1 MYHLVYTSYAVPPF
15 DEANLV
21 ELLNQARNHNKKE
34 EITGMLLYVN
44 GKFIQVLEGD
54 QKKVKQLY
62 HRIENDERHKRV
74 TLLLEG
80 ESANRIFDKWSMGF
94 KSLSENDFKNL
105 SGFHDTEAFFIQQNL
120 TEDSNLVMVFL
131 QLFYKKNFV
140 DFPELVEN

>member
-1 MYHLVYTSYAVPPF
+1 MYHLVYTSYAIPPF

-34 EITGMLLYVN
+34 EITGMLLHVN

-94 KSLSENDFKNL
+94 KSLSETDFKNL
-105 SGFHDTEAFFIQQNL
+105 SGFQDTEAFFIQQNL
-120 TEDSNLVMVFL
+120 SEDSNLVMVFL

>member
-1 MYHLVYTSYAVPPF
+1 MYHLVYTSYSIAPF
-15 DEANLV
+15 DEAGLV

-74 TLLLEG
+74 TVLLEG
-80 ESANRIFDKWSMGF
+80 ESANRIFDRWSMGF
-94 KSLSENDFKNL
+94 KSLSDNDFKSL
-105 SGFHDTEAFFIQQNL
+105 SGFQDTEAFFIQQNL

-140 DFPELVEN
+140 DFPELVVN

>member
-1 MYHLVYTSYAVPPF
+1 MYHLVYTSYAIPHF

-34 EITGMLLYVN
+34 EITGMLLHLN

-94 KSLSENDFKNL
+94 KSLSDTDFKNL
-105 SGFHDTEAFFIQQNL
+105 SGFQDTEAFFIQQNL
-120 TEDSNLVMVFL
+120 SEDSNLVMVFL

>member
-1 MYHLVYTSYAVPPF
+1 MYHLVYTSYAIPPF

-21 ELLNQARNHNKKE
+21 GLLNQARNHNKKE
-34 EITGMLLYVN
+34 EITGMLLHVN

-94 KSLSENDFKNL
+94 KSLSDTDFKNL
-105 SGFHDTEAFFIQQNL
+105 SGFQDTEAFFIQQNL
-120 TEDSNLVMVFL
+120 SEDSNLVMVFL

>member
-1 MYHLVYTSYAVPPF
+1 MYHLVYTSYAISPF
-15 DEANLV
+15 DEASLV
-21 ELLNQARNHNKKE
+21 GLLNQARNHNKKE

-62 HRIENDERHKRV
+62 HRIESDERHKRV

-94 KSLSENDFKNL
+94 KNLSDTDFKNL
-105 SGFHDTEAFFIQQNL
+105 SGFQDTEAFFIQQKL
-120 TEDSNLVMVFL
+120 SEDSNLVMVFL

>member
-1 MYHLVYTSYAVPPF
+1 MYHLVYTSYAIPPF

-34 EITGMLLYVN
+34 EITGMLLHLN

-94 KSLSENDFKNL
+94 KSLSDTDFKNL
-105 SGFHDTEAFFIQQNL
+105 SGFQDTEAFFIQQNL
-120 TEDSNLVMVFL
+120 SEDSNLVMVFL

>member
-1 MYHLVYTSYAVPPF
+1 MLTYHLVYISYAIPPS
-15 DEANLV
+15 DEA

-34 EITGMLLYVN
+34 EITGMLLHVN

-54 QKKVKQLY
+54 QRKVKQLY

-94 KSLSENDFKNL
+94 KNLSDTDFKNL
-105 SGFHDTEAFFIQQNL
+105 SGFQDTEAFFIQQNL
-120 TEDSNLVMVFL
+120 TEVSNLVMVFL

-140 DFPELVEN
+140 DFPELVVN